1 MRFPRTTV
9 KAAIGGAALLSMVLV
24 VVALLASVVP
34 ASASVSNAQSRAP
47 RGYLFIV
54 GGGPQSAAMVRRFV
68 DLAGGKKAK
77 IVVFAMASS
86 SGKESGEEKA
96 EDLRKLGAEARSY
109 FIDQNEA
116 NSDSMV
122 KNMEGVTGV
131 WFGGGD
137 QVLLTKALLGTRV
150 EKAIHARYEA
160 GAVVGGT
167 SAGAA
172 VMANPMLTGEERHP
186 GGVRPPSDSSEHFM
200 TIARDNIELV
210 PGFGMI
216 KGVLIDQHFLR
227 RRRHNR
233 FISAVLDTPPH
244 LGAAIDESTALIVHP
259 DGHWTVMGES
269 AVSVYDA
276 RHASITPAAAP
287 VLGESGL
294 ILSVLPSG
302 SSYYPA
308 TGKVE
313 LPK

>member
-1 MRFPRTTV
+1 MRFCGIMV
-9 KAAIGGAALLSMVLV
+9 KASLTLVAIAVLGASDPAQGGAS
-24 VVALLASVVP
+24 
-34 ASASVSNAQSRAP
+34 

-54 GGGPQSAAMVRRFV
+54 GGGPQPPELVQRFV
-68 DLAGGKKAK
+68 DLAGGKKAN

-86 SGKESGEEKA
+86 EGKEGGEEKA
-96 EDLRKLGAEARSY
+96 DDLRKLGADAHAY
-109 FIDQNEA
+109 YIGQNEA
-116 NSDSMV
+116 NSDSMA

-150 EKAIHARYEA
+150 EKAIHDRYAA

-172 VMANPMLTGEERHP
+172 VMSNPMLTGEERHV
-186 GGVRPPSDSSEHFM
+186 GGVRPPSDSTEHYM

-216 KGVLIDQHFLR
+216 KGVLIDQHFVR

-233 FISAVLDTPPH
+233 FISAVLDTAPH
-244 LGAAIDESTALIVHP
+244 LGVGIDESTALIVHP
-259 DGHWTVMGES
+259 DGHWSVLGES
-269 AVSVYDA
+269 AASIYDA
-276 RHASITPAAAP
+276 RHATITKAGAS

-294 ILSVLPSG
+294 ILNVLPSG

-308 TGKVE
+308 TGKAV
-313 LPK
+313 LPQ

>member
-1 MRFPRTTV
+1 MRCSRSAMRTTV
-9 KAAIGGAALLSMVLV
+9 AALFF
-24 VVALLASVVP
+24 ALLAS
-34 ASASVSNAQSRAP
+34 SAGAQGHAK

-54 GGGPQSAAMVRRFV
+54 GGGPQSAAMVQRFV

-86 SGKESGEEKA
+86 DGKASGEEKA
-96 EDLRKLGAEARSY
+96 EDLRKLGADAHAY
-109 FIDQNEA
+109 YIDHDEA
-116 NSDSMV
+116 NSDSMEA
-122 KNMEGVTGV
+122 NMKGVTGV

-150 EKAIHARYEA
+150 EKAIHQRYEA

-172 VMANPMLTGEERHP
+172 VMSNPMLTGEERHP
-186 GGVRPPSDSSEHFM
+186 GGVRPPSDTTEHYM
-200 TIARDNIELV
+200 TIARDNTELV

-216 KGVLIDQHFLR
+216 KGALIDQHFLR

-233 FISAVLDTPPH
+233 FISAVLDTPAH
-244 LGAAIDESTALIVHP
+244 LGVGIDESTALIVHP
-259 DGHWTVMGES
+259 DGHWSVMGES
-269 AVSVYDA
+269 AASIYDA
-276 RHASITPAAAP
+276 RHAKITPAGAP

-308 TGKVE
+308 TGKVV
-313 LPK
+313 LPQ

>member
-1 MRFPRTTV
+1 MRCSRSARRTTV
-9 KAAIGGAALLSMVLV
+9 AALFF
-24 VVALLASVVP
+24 ALLAS
-34 ASASVSNAQSRAP
+34 SAGAQGHAK

-54 GGGPQSAAMVRRFV
+54 GGGPQSAAMVQRFV

-86 SGKESGEEKA
+86 DGKASGEEKA
-96 EDLRKLGAEARSY
+96 EDLRKLGADARAY
-109 FIDQNEA
+109 YIDHDEA
-116 NSDSMV
+116 NSDSMEA
-122 KNMEGVTGV
+122 NMKRVTGV

-150 EKAIHARYEA
+150 EKAIHERYEA

-172 VMANPMLTGEERHP
+172 VMSNPMLTGEERHP
-186 GGVRPPSDSSEHFM
+186 GGVRPPSDTTEHYM
-200 TIARDNIELV
+200 TIARDNTELV

-216 KGVLIDQHFLR
+216 EGALIDQHFLR

-233 FISAVLDTPPH
+233 FISAVLDTPAH
-244 LGAAIDESTALIVHP
+244 LGVGIDESTALIVHP
-259 DGHWTVMGES
+259 DGHWSVMGES
-269 AVSVYDA
+269 AASIYDA
-276 RHASITPAAAP
+276 RHAKITPAGAP

-308 TGKVE
+308 TGKVV
-313 LPK
+313 LPQ

>member
-1 MRFPRTTV
+1 MRCSRSAMRTTV
-9 KAAIGGAALLSMVLV
+9 AALFF
-24 VVALLASVVP
+24 ALLAS
-34 ASASVSNAQSRAP
+34 SAGAQGHAK

-54 GGGPQSAAMVRRFV
+54 GGGPQSAAMVQRFV

-86 SGKESGEEKA
+86 DGKASGEEKA
-96 EDLRKLGAEARSY
+96 EDLRKLGADAHAY
-109 FIDQNEA
+109 YIDHDEA
-116 NSDSMV
+116 NSDSMEA
-122 KNMEGVTGV
+122 NMRGVTGV

-150 EKAIHARYEA
+150 EKAIHERYEA

-172 VMANPMLTGEERHP
+172 VMSNPMLTGEERHP
-186 GGVRPPSDSSEHFM
+186 GGVRPPSDTTEHYM
-200 TIARDNIELV
+200 TIARDNTELV

-216 KGVLIDQHFLR
+216 EGALIDQHFLR

-233 FISAVLDTPPH
+233 FISAVLDTPAH
-244 LGAAIDESTALIVHP
+244 LGVGIDESTALIVHP
-259 DGHWTVMGES
+259 DGHWSVMGES
-269 AVSVYDA
+269 AASIYDA
-276 RHASITPAAAP
+276 RHAKITPAGAP

-308 TGKVE
+308 TGKVV
-313 LPK
+313 LPQ

>member
-1 MRFPRTTV
+1 MTFCGIIV
-9 KAAIGGAALLSMVLV
+9 KASFTLVAIVLLG
-24 VVALLASVVP
+24 
-34 ASASVSNAQSRAP
+34 ASALAQGGAP

-54 GGGPQSAAMVRRFV
+54 GGGPQPPELVQRFV

-86 SGKESGEEKA
+86 EGKESGEEKA
-96 EDLRKLGAEARSY
+96 DDLRKLGADAHAY
-109 FIDQNEA
+109 YIGPNEA
-116 NSDSMV
+116 NSDSMA

-150 EKAIHARYEA
+150 EKAIRDRYAA

-172 VMANPMLTGEERHP
+172 VMSNPMLTGEERHV
-186 GGVRPPSDSSEHFM
+186 GGVRPPSDSTEHYM

-210 PGFGMI
+210 PGFGLI
-216 KGVLIDQHFLR
+216 KGVLVDQHFVR

-233 FISAVLDTPPH
+233 FISAVLDTAPH
-244 LGAAIDESTALIVHP
+244 LGVGIDESTALIVHP
-259 DGHWTVMGES
+259 DGHWSVLGES
-269 AVSVYDA
+269 AASVYDA
-276 RHASITPAAAP
+276 RHATITKVGAP

-308 TGKVE
+308 TGKVV
-313 LPK
+313 LPQ

>member
-1 MRFPRTTV
+1 MRCSRTAMRTWS
-9 KAAIGGAALLSMVLV
+9 AVLF
-24 VVALLASVVP
+24 VALLGT
-34 ASASVSNAQSRAP
+34 SAGAQGHAA

-54 GGGPQSAAMVRRFV
+54 GGGPQSAAMVQRFV
-68 DLAGGKKAK
+68 DLAGGKEAK

-86 SGKESGEEKA
+86 DGKASGEEKA
-96 EDLRKLGAEARSY
+96 EDLRKLGADAHAY
-109 FIDQNEA
+109 YIDHDEA
-116 NSDSMV
+116 NSDSMIA
-122 KNMEGVTGV
+122 NMKGVTGV

-150 EKAIHARYEA
+150 EKAIHERYEG

-172 VMANPMLTGEERHP
+172 VMSNPMLTGEERHP
-186 GGVRPPSDSSEHFM
+186 GGVRPPSDTTEHYM
-200 TIARDNIELV
+200 TIARDNTELV

-216 KGVLIDQHFLR
+216 KGALIDQHFLR

-233 FISAVLDTPPH
+233 FISAVLDTPAH
-244 LGAAIDESTALIVHP
+244 LGVGIDESTALIVHP
-259 DGHWTVMGES
+259 DGHWSVMGES
-269 AVSVYDA
+269 AASIYDA
-276 RHASITPAAAP
+276 RHAKITPAGAP

-308 TGKVE
+308 TGKVV
-313 LPK
+313 LPQ

>member
-1 MRFPRTTV
+1 MKTW
-9 KAAIGGAALLSMVLV
+9 IAALFFMF
-24 VVALLASVVP
+24 LATG
-34 ASASVSNAQSRAP
+34 ASAQSHTS

-54 GGGPQSAAMVRRFV
+54 GGGPQPPALVQRFV
-68 DLAGGKKAK
+68 DLAGGKNAK

-86 SGKESGEEKA
+86 DGRASGEEKA
-96 EDLRKLGAEARSY
+96 EDLRKLGADAHAY
-109 FIDQNEA
+109 YIDHDEA

-122 KNMEGVTGV
+122 HNMNGVTGV

-137 QVLLTKALLGTRV
+137 QVLLTRALLGTRV
-150 EKAIHARYEA
+150 EKAIHERYEA

-172 VMANPMLTGEERHP
+172 VMSNPMLTGEERHP
-186 GGVRPPSDSSEHFM
+186 GGMRPPSDTSDHYM
-200 TIARDNIELV
+200 TIARDNTELV

-216 KGVLIDQHFLR
+216 TGALIDQHFLR

-233 FISAVLDTPPH
+233 FISAVLDTPAH
-244 LGAAIDESTALIVHP
+244 LGVGIDESTALIVHP

-269 AVSVYDA
+269 AASIYDA
-276 RHASITPAAAP
+276 RHAKITSAGAP

-294 ILSVLPSG
+294 ILSVLPAG

-308 TGKVE
+308 TGKVV
-313 LPK
+313 LPQ

>member
-1 MRFPRTTV
+1 MRFSRTTM
-9 KAAIGGAALLSMVLV
+9 KASVGTALLSI
-24 VVALLASVVP
+24 ALLASSSSAHGAA
-34 ASASVSNAQSRAP
+34 AS
-47 RGYLFIV
+47 GYLFIV
-54 GGGPQSAAMVRRFV
+54 GGGPQSAEMVQRFV

-96 EDLRKLGAEARSY
+96 EDLRKLGAEAHAY
-109 FIDQNEA
+109 FVGQNEA

-167 SAGAA
+167 SAGAE

-186 GGVRPPSDSSEHFM
+186 GGVRPPSDSGEHFM

-216 KGVLIDQHFLR
+216 QGVLIDQHFLR

-233 FISAVLDTPPH
+233 FISAVLETPPH

-276 RHASITPAAAP
+276 RHAAITPAGAP

-302 SSYYPA
+302 SSYDPA
-308 TGKVE
+308 TGKVV
-313 LPK
+313 LPTK

>member
-1 MRFPRTTV
+1 MRFSRTAMKTSV
-9 KAAIGGAALLSMVLV
+9 VLI
-24 VVALLASVVP
+24 AMTLLASP
-34 ASASVSNAQSRAP
+34 LFAPSARAHTAAT

-54 GGGPQSAAMVRRFV
+54 GGGPQSDEMVQRFV

-86 SGKESGEEKA
+86 DGKQSGEEKA
-96 EDLRKLGAEARSY
+96 DDLRKLGADAHAY

-116 NSDSMV
+116 NSDSMA

-172 VMANPMLTGEERHP
+172 VMSNPMLTGEERHP
-186 GGVRPPSDSSEHFM
+186 GGVRPPSDSSLHFM

-216 KGVLIDQHFLR
+216 KGVLIDQHFL
-227 RRRHNR
+227 
-233 FISAVLDTPPH
+233 
-244 LGAAIDESTALIVHP
+244 
-259 DGHWTVMGES
+259 
-269 AVSVYDA
+269 
-276 RHASITPAAAP
+276 
-287 VLGESGL
+287 
-294 ILSVLPSG
+294 
-302 SSYYPA
+302 
-308 TGKVE
+308 
-313 LPK
+313 

>member
-1 MRFPRTTV
+1 MRFSRTAMKTSV
-9 KAAIGGAALLSMVLV
+9 VLI
-24 VVALLASVVP
+24 AMTLLASP
-34 ASASVSNAQSRAP
+34 LFAPSARAHTAAT

-54 GGGPQSAAMVRRFV
+54 GGGPQSDEMVQRFV

-86 SGKESGEEKA
+86 DGKQSGEEKA
-96 EDLRKLGAEARSY
+96 DDLRKLGADAHAY

-116 NSDSMV
+116 NSDSMA

-172 VMANPMLTGEERHP
+172 VMSNPMLTGEERHP
-186 GGVRPPSDSSEHFM
+186 GGVRPPSDSSQHFM

-216 KGVLIDQHFLR
+216 KGVLLDQHFLR

-244 LGAAIDESTALIVHP
+244 FGAAIDESTALIVHP
-259 DGHWTVMGES
+259 DGHWSVMGES
-269 AVSVYDA
+269 AVSIYDG
-276 RHASITPAAAP
+276 RHAAITAAGAP

-294 ILSVLPSG
+294 VLSVLPSG
-302 SSYYPA
+302 GSYYPA
-308 TGKVE
+308 TGKVVF
-313 LPK
+313 PTK

>member
-1 MRFPRTTV
+1 MALLF
-9 KAAIGGAALLSMVLV
+9 AALLSTG
-24 VVALLASVVP
+24 AG
-34 ASASVSNAQSRAP
+34 AQGRTP
-47 RGYLFIV
+47 RGHLFIV
-54 GGGPQSAAMVRRFV
+54 GGGPQSAELVQRFV

-86 SGKESGEEKA
+86 DGKESGEEKA
-96 EDLRKLGAEARSY
+96 EDLRKLGADAHAY
-109 FIDQNEA
+109 FIDHDEA
-116 NSDSMV
+116 NSDSME
-122 KNMEGVTGV
+122 KNMQGVTGV

-150 EKAIHARYEA
+150 EKAIHDRYQA

-172 VMANPMLTGEERHP
+172 VMSNPMLTGEERHP
-186 GGVRPPSDSSEHFM
+186 GGVRPPSDSSQHFM
-200 TIARDNIELV
+200 TIARDNMELV

-216 KGVLIDQHFLR
+216 RGVLIDQHFLR

-233 FISAVLDTPPH
+233 FISTVLDTPPH
-244 LGAAIDESTALIVHP
+244 LGVGIDESTALIVYP
-259 DGHWTVMGES
+259 DGHWSVMGES
-269 AVSVYDA
+269 AASVYDA
-276 RHASITPAAAP
+276 RHAKITAQGAP

-308 TGKVE
+308 TGKVV
-313 LPK
+313 LPH

>member
-1 MRFPRTTV
+1 MRCSRSAMRTTV
-9 KAAIGGAALLSMVLV
+9 AALFF
-24 VVALLASVVP
+24 ALLAS
-34 ASASVSNAQSRAP
+34 SAGAQGHAK

-54 GGGPQSAAMVRRFV
+54 GGGPQSAAMVQRFV

-86 SGKESGEEKA
+86 DGKASGEEKA
-96 EDLRKLGAEARSY
+96 EDLRKLGADAHAY
-109 FIDQNEA
+109 YIDHDEA
-116 NSDSMV
+116 NSDSMEA
-122 KNMEGVTGV
+122 NMRGVTGV

-150 EKAIHARYEA
+150 EKAIHQRYEA

-172 VMANPMLTGEERHP
+172 VMSNPMLTGEERHP
-186 GGVRPPSDSSEHFM
+186 GGVRPPSDTTEHYM
-200 TIARDNIELV
+200 TIARDNTELV

-216 KGVLIDQHFLR
+216 KGALIDQHFLR

-233 FISAVLDTPPH
+233 FISAVLDTPAH
-244 LGAAIDESTALIVHP
+244 LGVGIDESTALIVHP
-259 DGHWTVMGES
+259 DGHWSVMGES
-269 AVSVYDA
+269 AASIYDA
-276 RHASITPAAAP
+276 RHAKITPAGAP

-308 TGKVE
+308 TGKVV
-313 LPK
+313 LPQ

>member
-1 MRFPRTTV
+1 MRFCRTAKRAEVTTTV
-9 KAAIGGAALLSMVLV
+9 IRATVVRIWIALFCAALLGTG
-24 VVALLASVVP
+24 AR
-34 ASASVSNAQSRAP
+34 AQGGAP

-54 GGGPQSAAMVRRFV
+54 GGGPQSAEMVQRFV
-68 DLAGGKKAK
+68 NLAGGKKAK

-86 SGKESGEEKA
+86 DGKESGEEKA
-96 EDLRKLGAEARSY
+96 VDLRKLGADAHAY
-109 FIDQNEA
+109 YINHDEA
-116 NSDSMV
+116 NTDSMQT
-122 KNMEGVTGV
+122 NMNGVTGV

-150 EKAIHARYEA
+150 EKAIHDRYRA

-172 VMANPMLTGEERHP
+172 VMSNPMLTGEERHP
-186 GGVRPPSDSSEHFM
+186 GGVRPPSDSAEHYM
-200 TIARDNIELV
+200 TIARDNTELV

-216 KGVLIDQHFLR
+216 KGVLIDQHFVR

-244 LGAAIDESTALIVHP
+244 LGVGIDESTALIVHP

-269 AVSVYDA
+269 AASVYDA
-276 RHASITPAAAP
+276 RHAKLTPAGAP

-308 TGKVE
+308 TGKVV
-313 LPK
+313 LPH

>member
-276 RHASITPAAAP
+276 RHASITQAAAP

>member
-1 MRFPRTTV
+1 MRCSRSAMRTTV
-9 KAAIGGAALLSMVLV
+9 AALFF
-24 VVALLASVVP
+24 ALLAS
-34 ASASVSNAQSRAP
+34 SAGAQGHAK

-54 GGGPQSAAMVRRFV
+54 GGGPQSAAMVQRFV

-86 SGKESGEEKA
+86 DGKASGEEKA
-96 EDLRKLGAEARSY
+96 EDLRKLGADARAY
-109 FIDQNEA
+109 YIDHDEA
-116 NSDSMV
+116 NSDSMEA
-122 KNMEGVTGV
+122 NMKGVTGV

-150 EKAIHARYEA
+150 EKAIHERYEA

-172 VMANPMLTGEERHP
+172 VMSNPMLTGEERHP
-186 GGVRPPSDSSEHFM
+186 GGVRPPSDTTEHYM
-200 TIARDNIELV
+200 TIARDNTELV

-216 KGVLIDQHFLR
+216 KGALIDQHFLR

-233 FISAVLDTPPH
+233 FISAVLDTPAH
-244 LGAAIDESTALIVHP
+244 LGVGIDESTALIVHP
-259 DGHWTVMGES
+259 DGHWSVMGES
-269 AVSVYDA
+269 AASIYDA
-276 RHASITPAAAP
+276 RHAKITPAGAP

-308 TGKVE
+308 TGKVV
-313 LPK
+313 LPQ

>member
-1 MRFPRTTV
+1 MRCSRSAMRTTV
-9 KAAIGGAALLSMVLV
+9 AALFF
-24 VVALLASVVP
+24 ALLAS
-34 ASASVSNAQSRAP
+34 SAGAQGHAK

-54 GGGPQSAAMVRRFV
+54 GGGPQSAAMVQRFV

-86 SGKESGEEKA
+86 DGKASGEEKA
-96 EDLRKLGAEARSY
+96 EDLRKLGADARAY
-109 FIDQNEA
+109 YIDHDEA
-116 NSDSMV
+116 NSDSMEA
-122 KNMEGVTGV
+122 NMKGVTGV

-150 EKAIHARYEA
+150 EKAIHERYEA

-172 VMANPMLTGEERHP
+172 VMSNPMLTGEERHP
-186 GGVRPPSDSSEHFM
+186 GGVRPPSDTTEHYM
-200 TIARDNIELV
+200 TIARDNTELV

-216 KGVLIDQHFLR
+216 EGALIDQHFLR

-233 FISAVLDTPPH
+233 FISAVLDTPAH
-244 LGAAIDESTALIVHP
+244 LGVGIDESTALIVHP
-259 DGHWTVMGES
+259 DGHWSVMGES
-269 AVSVYDA
+269 AASIYDA
-276 RHASITPAAAP
+276 RHAKITPAGAP

-308 TGKVE
+308 TGKVV
-313 LPK
+313 LPQ

>member
-1 MRFPRTTV
+1 MRCSRSAMRTTV
-9 KAAIGGAALLSMVLV
+9 AALFF
-24 VVALLASVVP
+24 ALLAS
-34 ASASVSNAQSRAP
+34 SAGAQGHAK

-54 GGGPQSAAMVRRFV
+54 GGGPQSAAMVQRFV

-86 SGKESGEEKA
+86 DGKASGEEKA
-96 EDLRKLGAEARSY
+96 EDLRKLGADARAY
-109 FIDQNEA
+109 YIDHDEA
-116 NSDSMV
+116 NSDSMEA
-122 KNMEGVTGV
+122 NMRGVTGV

-150 EKAIHARYEA
+150 EKAIHQRYEA

-172 VMANPMLTGEERHP
+172 VMSNPMLTGEERHP
-186 GGVRPPSDSSEHFM
+186 GGVRPPSDTTEHYM
-200 TIARDNIELV
+200 TIARDNTELV

-216 KGVLIDQHFLR
+216 KGALIDQHFLR

-233 FISAVLDTPPH
+233 FISAVLDTPAH
-244 LGAAIDESTALIVHP
+244 LGVGIDESTALIVHP
-259 DGHWTVMGES
+259 DGHWSVMGES
-269 AVSVYDA
+269 AASIYDA
-276 RHASITPAAAP
+276 RHAKITPAGAP

-308 TGKVE
+308 TGKVV
-313 LPK
+313 LPQ

>member
-1 MRFPRTTV
+1 MRCSRSAMRTTV
-9 KAAIGGAALLSMVLV
+9 AALFF
-24 VVALLASVVP
+24 ALLAS
-34 ASASVSNAQSRAP
+34 SAGAQGHAK

-54 GGGPQSAAMVRRFV
+54 GGGPQSAAMVQRFV

-86 SGKESGEEKA
+86 DGKASGEEKA
-96 EDLRKLGAEARSY
+96 EDLRKLGADAHAY
-109 FIDQNEA
+109 YIDHDEA
-116 NSDSMV
+116 NSDSMQA
-122 KNMEGVTGV
+122 NMKGVTGV

-150 EKAIHARYEA
+150 EKAIHERYEA

-172 VMANPMLTGEERHP
+172 VMSNPMLTGEERHP
-186 GGVRPPSDSSEHFM
+186 GGVRPPSDTTEHYM
-200 TIARDNIELV
+200 TIARDNTELV

-216 KGVLIDQHFLR
+216 EGALIDQHFLR

-233 FISAVLDTPPH
+233 FISAVLDTPAH
-244 LGAAIDESTALIVHP
+244 LGVGIDESTALIVHP
-259 DGHWTVMGES
+259 DGHWSVMGES
-269 AVSVYDA
+269 AASIYDA
-276 RHASITPAAAP
+276 RHAQITPAGAP

-308 TGKVE
+308 TGKVV
-313 LPK
+313 LPQ

>member
-1 MRFPRTTV
+1 MRCSRSAMRTTV
-9 KAAIGGAALLSMVLV
+9 AALFF
-24 VVALLASVVP
+24 ALLAS
-34 ASASVSNAQSRAP
+34 SAGAQGHAK

-54 GGGPQSAAMVRRFV
+54 GGGPQSAAMVQRFV

-86 SGKESGEEKA
+86 DGKASGEEKA
-96 EDLRKLGAEARSY
+96 EDLRKLGADARAY
-109 FIDQNEA
+109 YIDHDEA
-116 NSDSMV
+116 NSDSMEA
-122 KNMEGVTGV
+122 NMRGVTGV

-150 EKAIHARYEA
+150 EKAIHQRYEA

-172 VMANPMLTGEERHP
+172 VMSNPMLTGEERHP
-186 GGVRPPSDSSEHFM
+186 GGVRPPSDTTEHYM
-200 TIARDNIELV
+200 TIARDNTELV

-216 KGVLIDQHFLR
+216 EGALIDQHFLR

-233 FISAVLDTPPH
+233 FISAVLDTPAH
-244 LGAAIDESTALIVHP
+244 LGVGIDESTALIVHP
-259 DGHWTVMGES
+259 DGHWSVMGES
-269 AVSVYDA
+269 AASIYDA
-276 RHASITPAAAP
+276 RHAKITPAGAP

-308 TGKVE
+308 TGKVV
-313 LPK
+313 LPQ

>member
-1 MRFPRTTV
+1 MRFSGTIM
-9 KAAIGGAALLSMVLV
+9 KASLALLCSVALAGGAG
-24 VVALLASVVP
+24 
-34 ASASVSNAQSRAP
+34 AQKARA

-54 GGGPQSAAMVRRFV
+54 GGGPQPPELIQRFF
-68 DLAGGKKAK
+68 DLAGGKKGK

-86 SGKESGEEKA
+86 EGKQSGEEKA
-96 EDLRKLGAEARSY
+96 DDLRKLGTDAHAY
-109 FIDQNEA
+109 YIDQSEA

-150 EKAIHARYEA
+150 EKAIHDRYA
-160 GAVVGGT
+160 KGAVVGGT

-172 VMANPMLTGEERHP
+172 VMSNPMLTGEERHQ
-186 GGVRPPSDSSEHFM
+186 GGVRPPSDSSDHFM
-200 TIARDNIELV
+200 TIARDNVELV

-216 KGVLIDQHFLR
+216 KGALIDQHFTR
-227 RRRHNR
+227 RKRHNR
-233 FISAVLDTPPH
+233 FISVVLETPPH
-244 LGAAIDESTALIVHP
+244 LGAGIDESTALIVNP
-259 DGHWTVMGES
+259 DGHWTVLGES
-269 AVSVYDA
+269 VVSIYDA
-276 RHASITPAAAP
+276 RHATITKVGAP

-308 TGKVE
+308 TGKVV

>member
-1 MRFPRTTV
+1 MKLIRTAMRTL
-9 KAAIGGAALLSMVLV
+9 AAISIVI
-24 VVALLASVVP
+24 LLAT
-34 ASASVSNAQSRAP
+34 AARAQGHAP

-54 GGGPQSAAMVRRFV
+54 GGGPQPDSLVQRFV

-86 SGKESGEEKA
+86 DGKESGEEKA
-96 EDLRKLGAEARSY
+96 DDLRKLGADAHNY
-109 FIDQNEA
+109 FIGQAEA

-150 EKAIHARYEA
+150 EKAIHERYEA
-160 GAVVGGT
+160 GAVIGGT

-172 VMANPMLTGEERHP
+172 VMSSPMLTGEERHP
-186 GGVRPPSDSSEHFM
+186 GGVRPPSDTTQHYM
-200 TIARDNIELV
+200 TIARDNTELV
-210 PGFGMI
+210 PGFGLL
-216 KGVLIDQHFLR
+216 KGALVDQHFLR

-233 FISAVLDTPPH
+233 FISAVLDTPSH
-244 LGAAIDESTALIVHP
+244 LGVGIDESTALIVYP
-259 DGHWTVMGES
+259 DGHWSVLGES
-269 AVSVYDA
+269 AASIYDA
-276 RHASITPAAAP
+276 RHAVLTPPGAP

-308 TGKVE
+308 TGKVV
-313 LPK
+313 LPH

>member
-1 MRFPRTTV
+1 MRFSVIARAWIAV
-9 KAAIGGAALLSMVLV
+9 LS
-24 VVALLASVVP
+24 VALLTSS
-34 ASASVSNAQSRAP
+34 ASAQSHAP

-54 GGGPQSAAMVRRFV
+54 GGGPQSAEMVQRFV

-86 SGKESGEEKA
+86 DGKESGEEKA
-96 EDLRKLGAEARSY
+96 EDLRKLGADAHAY
-109 FIDQNEA
+109 FIGPSEA
-116 NSDSMV
+116 NSDSMER
-122 KNMEGVTGV
+122 NMKGVTGV

-150 EKAIHARYEA
+150 EKAIHARYQE

-172 VMANPMLTGEERHP
+172 VMSNPMLTGEERHP
-186 GGVRPPSDSSEHFM
+186 GGVRPPSDTSEHFM
-200 TIARDNIELV
+200 TIARDDIELV

-216 KGVLIDQHFLR
+216 KGVLIDQHFVR

-233 FISAVLDTPPH
+233 FLSAVLETQPH
-244 LGAAIDESTALIVHP
+244 LGVGIDESTALIVHP
-259 DGHWTVMGES
+259 DGHWTIMGES
-269 AVSVYDA
+269 AASVYDA
-276 RHASITPAAAP
+276 RHAKITPAGAP
-287 VLGESGL
+287 ILGESGL

-308 TGKVE
+308 TGKVV
-313 LPK
+313 LPH

>member
-1 MRFPRTTV
+1 MRFCGIVV
-9 KAAIGGAALLSMVLV
+9 KASFALAA
-24 VVALLASVVP
+24 VALLG
-34 ASASVSNAQSRAP
+34 ASARAQGAP

-54 GGGPQSAAMVRRFV
+54 GGGPQPPELVQRFV

-86 SGKESGEEKA
+86 EGKESGEEKA
-96 EDLRKLGAEARSY
+96 DDLRKLGADAHAYYIGQS
-109 FIDQNEA
+109 EA
-116 NSDSMV
+116 NSDSMA

-137 QVLLTKALLGTRV
+137 QALLTKALLGTRV
-150 EKAIHARYEA
+150 EKAIHDRYAA

-172 VMANPMLTGEERHP
+172 VMSNPMLTGEERHP

-210 PGFGMI
+210 PGFGLI
-216 KGVLIDQHFLR
+216 KGALIDQHFLR

-233 FISAVLDTPPH
+233 FISAVLDTPSH
-244 LGAAIDESTALIVHP
+244 LGVGIDESTALIVHP
-259 DGHWTVMGES
+259 DGHWSVLGES
-269 AVSVYDA
+269 AASVYDA
-276 RHASITPAAAP
+276 RHATITKAGAP

-308 TGKVE
+308 TGKVV
-313 LPK
+313 LPQ

>member
-1 MRFPRTTV
+1 MRCSRSAMRTTV
-9 KAAIGGAALLSMVLV
+9 AALFF
-24 VVALLASVVP
+24 ALLAS
-34 ASASVSNAQSRAP
+34 SAGAQGHAK

-54 GGGPQSAAMVRRFV
+54 GGGPQSAAMVQRFV

-86 SGKESGEEKA
+86 DGKASGEEKA
-96 EDLRKLGAEARSY
+96 QDLRKLGADAHAY
-109 FIDQNEA
+109 YIDHDEA
-116 NSDSMV
+116 NSDSMET
-122 KNMEGVTGV
+122 NMKGVTGV

-150 EKAIHARYEA
+150 EKAIHQRYEA

-172 VMANPMLTGEERHP
+172 VMSNPMLTGEERHP
-186 GGVRPPSDSSEHFM
+186 GGVRPPSDTTEHYM
-200 TIARDNIELV
+200 TIARGNTELV

-216 KGVLIDQHFLR
+216 EGALIDQHFLR

-233 FISAVLDTPPH
+233 FISAVLDTPAH
-244 LGAAIDESTALIVHP
+244 LGVGIDESTALIVHP
-259 DGHWTVMGES
+259 DGHWSVMGES
-269 AVSVYDA
+269 AASIYDA
-276 RHASITPAAAP
+276 RHAKITPAGAP

-308 TGKVE
+308 TGKVV
-313 LPK
+313 LPQ

>member
-1 MRFPRTTV
+1 MRFSRTAMKTAV
-9 KAAIGGAALLSMVLV
+9 GTALLTF
-24 VVALLASVVP
+24 ALLAP
-34 ASASVSNAQSRAP
+34 GTRAHAAAT

-54 GGGPQSAAMVRRFV
+54 GGGPQSDEMVQRFV

-86 SGKESGEEKA
+86 DGKQSGEEKA
-96 EDLRKLGAEARSY
+96 DDLRKLGAEAHAY

-172 VMANPMLTGEERHP
+172 VMSNPMLTGEERHP
-186 GGVRPPSDSSEHFM
+186 GGVRPPSDSSQHFM

-244 LGAAIDESTALIVHP
+244 FGAAIDESTALIVHP
-259 DGHWTVMGES
+259 DGHWTVIGES
-269 AVSVYDA
+269 AVSIYDG
-276 RHASITPAAAP
+276 RHAAITAAGAP

-302 SSYYPA
+302 GSYYPT
-308 TGKVE
+308 TGKVVF
-313 LPK
+313 PTK